1 MVSAEA
7 CAGAPLLLNGKGHRR
22 SQARTADKAGRGQV
36 AACTERQ
43 QGEHLKAAMRVVR
56 TEMTPEQKEKA
67 LDLLADLLVRMY
79 LSDQGKKF
87 EKSVDIYYD

>member
-1 MVSAEA
+1 M
-7 CAGAPLLLNGKGHRR
+7 
-22 SQARTADKAGRGQV
+22 

-43 QGEHLKAAMRVVR
+43 QEENLKAAMRVVR

-67 LDLLADLLVRMY
+67 LDLLADLLVQMY
-79 LSDQGKKF
+79 LSDQEKKF